1 MKLRLIFFLLILILT
16 LTSILF
22 FKLWISISIIGY
34 SVLIPFNFI
43 NIFFFFFLFF
53 TVLYFLRRG
62 IAQKK
67 EKRDREAI
75 FTSEFFKSLYD
86 IDRALSTIERYRNRS
101 VIAGA
106 ISNEKVNTVD
116 LVTEILRAYRQR
128 KIKRFVDY
136 EVRIGKGYL
145 AIGAVIRHLI
155 AHKKIPR
162 RQSYFLER
170 ELKHYMPKEDII
182 GKFYERV

>member
-1 MKLRLIFFLLILILT
+1 MRLRLILFLLILIFI

-22 FKLWISISIIGY
+22 FRISISIIGY
-34 SVLIPFNFI
+34 PILVPFNFI
-43 NIFFFFFLFF
+43 NVLFFLFLLLMA
-53 TVLYFLRRG
+53 LYFFRRG
-62 IAQKK
+62 TSRKK
-67 EKRDREAI
+67 EERGREVI

-86 IDRALSTIERYRNRS
+86 IDRALSIIERYRNRS
-101 VIAGA
+101 VIART

-136 EVRIGKGYL
+136 EIKIGKGYL
-145 AIGAVIRHLI
+145 AIGAIIKHLI
-155 AHKKIPR
+155 THKKIPKK
-162 RQSYFLER
+162 QSYFLER
-170 ELKHYMPKEDII
+170 ELGHYMPKEDII